1 MFNDNRPIG
10 CRAGNIDATGTIR
23 RASFRLPAPR
33 ARYENPWNSR
43 DRDKNNP
50 PVDRYSR
57 ASRVTRLTSG
67 RTPSRDEVDATPF
80 PRFRDDAA
88 AAAADSAVF
97 AAPIPTGLIPFFL
110 SSPPLFFFRTRNR
123 HTHVRAPFL
132 SYSAPLASPRFHFT
146 GPPSENVAKPS
157 VSKTKI
163 RRNNTES
170 QHRSSRIQKSAPRS
184 HNTKTALGWISH
196 FKYHPI
202 NDKR

>member
-23 RASFRLPAPR
+23 RASFRLPTPR

-110 SSPPLFFFRTRNR
+110 SSPSLFFSNAGSPHTRTRAVFILFGPAR
-123 HTHVRAPFL
+123 LPPFPLHRPPVRKCRETERFENKDSAKQHRIPTPFL
-132 SYSAPLASPRFHFT
+132 PNP
-146 GPPSENVAKPS
+146 
-157 VSKTKI
+157 KI
-163 RRNNTES
+163 R
-170 QHRSSRIQKSAPRS
+170 SSLAQYENCTWMDI
-184 HNTKTALGWISH
+184 AL
-196 FKYHPI
+196 
-202 NDKR
+202 

>member
-110 SSPPLFFFRTRNR
+110 SSPPLFFFERGIAT
-123 HTHVRAPFL
+123 HTYARRFYPIRLRSPPPFPLHRPPVRKCRETERFENKDSAKQHRIPTPFL
-132 SYSAPLASPRFHFT
+132 PNP
-146 GPPSENVAKPS
+146 
-157 VSKTKI
+157 KI
-163 RRNNTES
+163 R
-170 QHRSSRIQKSAPRS
+170 SSLAQYENCTWMDI
-184 HNTKTALGWISH
+184 AL
-196 FKYHPI
+196 
-202 NDKR
+202 

>member
-33 ARYENPWNSR
+33 ACYENPWNSR

-88 AAAADSAVF
+88 AAAAADSAVF

-110 SSPPLFFFRTRNR
+110 SFPPLFFFERGIATHTYARRFYPIRPRSPPPVSTSPAPRPKMSRNR
-123 HTHVRAPFL
+123 AFRKQRFGETTPNPNTVPPESKNPLLARTIRKLHLDGYRTL
-132 SYSAPLASPRFHFT
+132 ST
-146 GPPSENVAKPS
+146 
-157 VSKTKI
+157 I
-163 RRNNTES
+163 R
-170 QHRSSRIQKSAPRS
+170 
-184 HNTKTALGWISH
+184 
-196 FKYHPI
+196 
-202 NDKR
+202 

>member
-110 SSPPLFFFRTRNR
+110 SSPPLFFFERGIAT
-123 HTHVRAPFL
+123 HTYARRFYPIRPRSPPPFPLHRPPVRKCRETERFENKDSAKQHRIPTPFL
-132 SYSAPLASPRFHFT
+132 TNP
-146 GPPSENVAKPS
+146 
-157 VSKTKI
+157 KI
-163 RRNNTES
+163 R
-170 QHRSSRIQKSAPRS
+170 SSLAQYENCTWMDI
-184 HNTKTALGWISH
+184 AL
-196 FKYHPI
+196 
-202 NDKR
+202 

>member
-110 SSPPLFFFRTRNR
+110 SSPSLFFSNAESPHTRTRA
-123 HTHVRAPFL
+123 VFIL
-132 SYSAPLASPRFHFT
+132 FGSARLPRFHFT

>member
-88 AAAADSAVF
+88 AAAAADSAVF

-110 SSPPLFFFRTRNR
+110 SSPPLFFFERGIAT
-123 HTHVRAPFL
+123 HTYARRFYPIRPRSPPPFPLHRPPVRKCRETERFENKDSAKQHRIPTPFL
-132 SYSAPLASPRFHFT
+132 PNP
-146 GPPSENVAKPS
+146 
-157 VSKTKI
+157 KI
-163 RRNNTES
+163 R
-170 QHRSSRIQKSAPRS
+170 SSLAQYENCTWMDI
-184 HNTKTALGWISH
+184 AL
-196 FKYHPI
+196 
-202 NDKR
+202 